1 MRRNLIFCLCLLTS
15 LLANAR
21 KWSDDIITLGIG
33 GGINS
38 TCAMNA
44 TYNDKL
50 YTSQF
55 SGHNVMPDFH
65 VVLFGVQVNYSSNFA
80 HAPMGA
86 SGSRNEISKDHVRYT
101 VCTLGY
107 LFPILSTKDSNE
119 KHMSSFS
126 LYVSPIIGIKRRA
139 QLYCDTRKTAFTD
152 TYAVFGGGIGVR
164 YKHIYLLGNVTN
176 RGFGVG
182 AGVAF

>member
-1 MRRNLIFCLCLLTS
+1 MRRNVLFGLCLLAS
-15 LLANAR
+15 LMTNAR
-21 KWSDDIITLGIG
+21 KWSDDIITVGVG
-33 GGINS
+33 GGINCTS
-38 TCAMNA
+38 AMDA

-65 VVLFGVQVNYSSNFA
+65 VILFGVQVNYSSNFA
-80 HAPMGA
+80 HAPMGE
-86 SGSRNEISKDHVRYT
+86 SGSRNEISSDHVRYT

-107 LFPILSTKDSNE
+107 LFPVLSTKDSDAH
-119 KHMSSFS
+119 KMSTFT

-152 TYAVFGGGIGVR
+152 TYGVFGGGIGVR

-176 RGFGVG
+176 RGFGFA